1 MSQTRQAPEADLL
14 QVLHLAADEELGLAR
29 CLSWRELRGHVP
41 YGDTYEGFDLSGQTV
56 EFERAYLWRGHE
68 GGDIL
73 CEVTVRRPGRD
84 GAEAKLSGL
93 ICEGGCND

>member
-1 MSQTRQAPEADLL
+1 MSLSRSEVDLTEA
-14 QVLHLAADEELGLAR
+14 LHMAADEELGHAR

-41 YGDTYEGFDLSGQTV
+41 YGDTYEGFDLAGQTV
-56 EFERAYLWRGHE
+56 EFERAYLWKDHD

-73 CEVTVRRPGRD
+73 CEVTVRRPGRA
-84 GAEAKLSGL
+84 GEEVKASAM